1 MPWFDLP
8 LDQLRDYRT
17 ATAEPPDL
25 DLWWRRR
32 LDEARAAARLP
43 VLTRYQAEIYAPV
56 EVFDTEFSGAG
67 GDRIRAWYLRPPG
80 AHGQTPVV
88 VKFIGYGG
96 GRGMPAEHALLPALG
111 YAVFVMDTR
120 GQGGRWTTGA
130 TGDRQGD
137 PAAGPENAQVM
148 TRGIARPE
156 GYYYTRLFTDA
167 VLAVETASEL
177 TGAPRVAV
185 SGASQGG
192 GLALATAAL
201 VPQAVAVCHADVP
214 FLCDIQRGITLG
226 PDAPYTEIPEFL
238 AHNVDLIPA
247 ALATLRYV
255 DCALLARR
263 ITARCLLSVGLMDT
277 ICPPSTVFAAY
288 NALASAD
295 KAISLSLIG
304 GVLNVRTTFA
314 AGTSHTFTVPLRS
327 AATISFPA
335 AVKRIA
341 SITAFFSTGIRQR
354 SVPVSASRHV
364 IPRSWSGAVAR
375 RFRRCLRATYRAS
388 G

>member
-1 MPWFDLP
+1 MRCSSW
-8 LDQLRDYRT
+8 T
-17 ATAEPPDL
+17 
-25 DLWWRRR
+25 
-32 LDEARAAARLP
+32 
-43 VLTRYQAEIYAPV
+43 
-56 EVFDTEFSGAG
+56 
-67 GDRIRAWYLRPPG
+67 PG
-80 AHGQTPVV
+80 A
-88 VKFIGYGG
+88 
-96 GRGMPAEHALLPALG
+96 
-111 YAVFVMDTR
+111 
-120 GQGGRWTTGA
+120 QGGRWTTGA

-137 PAAGPENAQVM
+137 PAAGPENARVM

-167 VLAVETASEL
+167 VLAVEAASEL

-192 GLALATAAL
+192 GLALAAAAL

-214 FLCDIQRGITLG
+214 FLCDIQRGITLA

-288 NALASAD
+288 NEIAAGKDLAVHPFTVTVPTGAR
-295 KAISLSLIG
+295 
-304 GVLNVRTTFA
+304 RTTGPSPQGLPALSPMAALSFKVTGSSA
-314 AGTSHTFTVPLRS
+314 AGYLWGGPS
-327 AATISFPA
+327 
-335 AVKRIA
+335 
-341 SITAFFSTGIRQR
+341 
-354 SVPVSASRHV
+354 
-364 IPRSWSGAVAR
+364 
-375 RFRRCLRATYRAS
+375 
-388 G
+388 

>member
-1 MPWFDLP
+1 
-8 LDQLRDYRT
+8 
-17 ATAEPPDL
+17 
-25 DLWWRRR
+25 
-32 LDEARAAARLP
+32 
-43 VLTRYQAEIYAPV
+43 
-56 EVFDTEFSGAG
+56 
-67 GDRIRAWYLRPPG
+67 
-80 AHGQTPVV
+80 VV

-96 GRGMPAEHALLPALG
+96 GRGMPAEHMLLPALG

-130 TGDRQGD
+130 TGDPRGE

-167 VLAVETASEL
+167 VLAVEAASEL
-177 TGAPRVAV
+177 AGAPRVAV
-185 SGASQGG
+185 SGSSQGG

-214 FLCDIQRGITLG
+214 FLCDIQRAITLA
-226 PDAPYTEIPEFL
+226 PAAPYTEVPEFL

-247 ALATLRYV
+247 ALDTLRYV

-288 NALASAD
+288 NE
-295 KAISLSLIG
+295 
-304 GVLNVRTTFA
+304 
-314 AGTSHTFTVPLRS
+314 
-327 AATISFPA
+327 
-335 AVKRIA
+335 
-341 SITAFFSTGIRQR
+341 ITAGKDLSVHPFTGHVVPTAHVERQL
-354 SVPVSASRHV
+354 RHLKD
-364 IPRSWSGAVAR
+364 
-375 RFRRCLRATYRAS
+375 FLR
-388 G
+388 